1 MKSKKFIKIRGVN
14 NLSDARYCAG
24 MMVDVIG
31 FNLNLNDQNCVDV
44 ELLKAIT
51 QWIQGPEIA
60 GEFDDMALE
69 PIQTYLSQVDL
80 DIIETSNSSL
90 LAPLSETGKK
100 IYFKINIE
108 DINSEEELL
117 NNIKEGQIADKIVIC
132 RSTIN
137 KAQIVIPS
145 LAHSSHSEQMINGF
159 NLELDQLHLWP
170 AIEIMATTE
179 EKPGF
184 KDYGEIMDILE
195 FIEDHK

>member
-1 MKSKKFIKIRGVN
+1 
-14 NLSDARYCAG
+14 
-24 MMVDVIG
+24 
-31 FNLNLNDQNCVDV
+31 
-44 ELLKAIT
+44 LLKAIT

-117 NNIKEGQIADKIVIC
+117 NKIKEGQIADKIVIC

-195 FIEDHK
+195 FIEDHE

>member
-80 DIIETSNSSL
+80 DIIETSKIATSKIKFHFYNL
-90 LAPLSETGKK
+90 L
-100 IYFKINIE
+100 
-108 DINSEEELL
+108 
-117 NNIKEGQIADKIVIC
+117 
-132 RSTIN
+132 
-137 KAQIVIPS
+137 
-145 LAHSSHSEQMINGF
+145 
-159 NLELDQLHLWP
+159 
-170 AIEIMATTE
+170 
-179 EKPGF
+179 
-184 KDYGEIMDILE
+184 
-195 FIEDHK
+195 